1 MVRPTLFLAFARR
14 GGGGGA
20 GRAGRGGRRLANR
33 NSTPSSATAAAAS
46 SRRGTPQTPVLSTD
60 TGRDTVAPTD
70 PWEAV
75 TVPPD
80 PSTNEPGGIYYW
92 NTKTNATTAI
102 GEAKPT
108 TSNNNNTTSLMQ
120 PPPQAGP
127 MAAASNNNT
136 SNSGG
141 GGLMDVVKEGMAFGV
156 GSGTF
161 SILFRLY
168 NKSRRTQMQD
178 R

>member
-1 MVRPTLFLAFARR
+1 M
-14 GGGGGA
+14 G
-20 GRAGRGGRRLANR
+20 
-33 NSTPSSATAAAAS
+33 
-46 SRRGTPQTPVLSTD
+46 VLSTD
-60 TGRDTVAPTD
+60 KTDTGIAPTD

-108 TSNNNNTTSLMQ
+108 TTNNNNTNSLMQ

-127 MAAASNNNT
+127 MAAASNNT

-156 GSGTF
+156 GSAIAHNAVRAVTG
-161 SILFRLY
+161 SLFGGGDDDYDDDY
-168 NKSRRTQMQD
+168 NDDDGSEY
-178 R
+178 